1 MIAKFAKRWWSAFAP
16 QWKSLTLL
24 WLVLFIPAFMF
35 FQAREDK
42 KQERRLQEEIQQ
54 DREEA
59 RVEAERRTAE
69 KTALAPTDP
78 LNRPTPVNETETEPQ
93 PGVGMTVEVKD
104 GVEVVTSG
112 PLKGMTLEEA
122 KEAEYKRR
130 AETLAAAEKRFQW
143 ELRRDA
149 LKKRYLA
156 NVDKLRASARATIA
170 SADAELD
177 AMLSLYALMTPEQ
190 LEYAREEALK
200 TLPAEKVETFF
211 DALANHRTTK
221 TPEQLTKDA
230 QDILKSREA
239 IRIADRE
246 IEVESQQIALEYEEL
261 NRTEP
266 PIPW

>member
-1 MIAKFAKRWWSAFAP
+1 MIGTRFSKRWIFTWI
-16 QWKSLTLL
+16 L
-24 WLVLFIPAFMF
+24 WLALFIPTFAFF
-35 FQAREDK
+35 YGRHEARE
-42 KQERRLQEEIQQ
+42 EEH
-54 DREEA
+54 REMKIRYESLRDEKEA
-59 RVEAERRTAE
+59 RAEAERRNAE
-69 KTALAPTDP
+69 KSALAPTP
-78 LNRPTPVNETETEPQ
+78 ETETEPQ

-200 TLPAEKVETFF
+200 TLPAEKVEAFF